1 MLCRWWSPYN
11 LAVLSDKSNVS
22 FSLDLCSLDKVY
34 TFCKT
39 RRFSPQILQNKGD
52 ALLTVEHWHCDVRY
66 VEARVQ
72 TLQVRGV
79 RPQFVKRWD
88 QSHAVVRNT
97 LGLGLYQEY
106 HRRLQPLSEI
116 ETCNVIFKCIQ
127 LINVSKLTCRFC
139 DMFYWNLKKAK
150 LLSFIPIILI

>member
-1 MLCRWWSPYN
+1 M
-11 LAVLSDKSNVS
+11 
-22 FSLDLCSLDKVY
+22 
-34 TFCKT
+34 
-39 RRFSPQILQNKGD
+39 
-52 ALLTVEHWHCDVRY
+52 TVEHWHCDVRY

-79 RPQFVKRWD
+79 RPQFVKRGD
-88 QSHAVVRNT
+88 QSHTVVRDT

-139 DMFYWNLKKAK
+139 DIFY
-150 LLSFIPIILI
+150 

>member
-1 MLCRWWSPYN
+1 M
-11 LAVLSDKSNVS
+11 
-22 FSLDLCSLDKVY
+22 
-34 TFCKT
+34 
-39 RRFSPQILQNKGD
+39 
-52 ALLTVEHWHCDVRY
+52 TVEHWHCDVRY

-79 RPQFVKRWD
+79 RSQFVKRGD

-97 LGLGLYQEY
+97 LRLGLYQEY

-139 DMFYWNLKKAK
+139 DMFY
-150 LLSFIPIILI
+150 